1 MDCETCKE
9 KRRVVVQTPKDVPY
23 IAHESAVARL
33 ERIIKRL
40 WVLALVLIVL
50 LAASNAAWIW
60 YCNQW
65 ETVESWEITQENDGG
80 YNNYIGNDGD
90 IVNGYLLC
98 WRYQKAKGITK
109 KRAAPVKRC
118 CPFYLCQRFQNVCD
132 YINCPSVADCFNSCT
147 FRNAIGISGRKCLQF
162 LCFVCCQIPPL

>member
-9 KRRVVVQTPKDVPY
+9 KRKVIAQTHKDVPY

-50 LAASNAAWIW
+50 LVASNAAWIW
-60 YCNQW
+60 W
-65 ETVESWEITQENDGG
+65 ESQYQTIETTITQENADG

-90 IVNGYLLC
+90 IVNG
-98 WRYQKAKGITK
+98 
-109 KRAAPVKRC
+109 
-118 CPFYLCQRFQNVCD
+118 N
-132 YINCPSVADCFNSCT
+132 ADN
-147 FRNAIGISGRKCLQF
+147 QD
-162 LCFVCCQIPPL
+162 